1 MPDSFEHL
9 FISDRLEERNYK
21 TLNAGGAKHRV
32 YKDNR
37 SHGQK
42 LLNNIKRNIADN
54 IQNLPDDYCTYI
66 TVNGTDEIIEN
77 LKSLENSTYNV
88 KISNIKEISD
98 NNYNIT
104 ISVNKKYLSQL
115 FKKINDYINE
125 FNEKSGFNYGS
136 IIGNRV
142 CNCGKIR
149 KGRLRCFYKQP
160 P

>member
-21 TLNAGGAKHRV
+21 TLNAGGAKRRV

-77 LKSLENSTYNV
+77 FSILVDTKEKIECSLGFDDGDAVKS
-88 KISNIKEISD
+88 
-98 NNYNIT
+98 
-104 ISVNKKYLSQL
+104 
-115 FKKINDYINE
+115 NE
-125 FNEKSGFNYGS
+125 AM
-136 IIGNRV
+136 V
-142 CNCGKIR
+142 T
-149 KGRLRCFYKQP
+149 
-160 P
+160 